1 MLSKKILRIKYEL
14 VGLENIPKDRFFL
27 LASNH
32 QSAWET
38 FFFSFFFNK
47 SAFILKKELRKVP
60 LISRYFKKL
69 GFIFIDRDNGFQSI
83 KKIINSINRVKEK
96 GVKVIIIFPEG
107 TRTPINK
114 VGNINAGVF
123 AIHKLLKIPVLVVK
137 HNSGKYWRNKKF
149 IKRPGKIKLEIFPII
164 EKIEKKEVFIE
175 TINKLFY
182 YVSFWYVSKTS
193 DPKQF
198 EDIIKFA
205 EKDDFTQYD
214 NAPTEVELEDDNQEE
229 AKPEEDPFEDIT
241 EEPSDELGDWF
252 KNSFQ
257 WRA

>member
-1 MLSKKILRIKYEL
+1 MNFILACIFYFFFYTWTIIFFIIFSPVNLFSQKFVLRLSKFWTGSVIMLSKKILRIKYEL

-38 FFFSFFFNK
+38 FFLSFFFNK

-69 GFIFIDRDNGFQSI
+69 GFIFIDRENGFQSI
-83 KKIINSINRVKEK
+83 KKIINSINLVKEK
-96 GVKVIIIFPEG
+96 GVKIIIIFPEG

-149 IKRPGKIKLEIFPII
+149 IKRPGKIKVEIFPII

-182 YVSFWYVSKTS
+182 
-193 DPKQF
+193 
-198 EDIIKFA
+198 
-205 EKDDFTQYD
+205 
-214 NAPTEVELEDDNQEE
+214 
-229 AKPEEDPFEDIT
+229 
-241 EEPSDELGDWF
+241 
-252 KNSFQ
+252 
-257 WRA
+257 